1 MSWIIKNYIKETRE
15 NETGAQVYPPGL
27 RHPVAFIYPNVYH
40 LGMSNL
46 GMHILYQMINERG
59 DSACERFFLPDKRL
73 QQEHIKSKTPLL
85 SLENQR
91 PLADFD
97 VIFVMLSFEM
107 DYDNLLTVL
116 DLGNIRLRAAERN
129 QREPLVIIGGPCA
142 TFNPEPM
149 AAVAD
154 AFVIGEGEE
163 TVQHVLD
170 TIYREESKQERLA
183 ALAQVP
189 GVYVPSLYTAQ
200 YDDEGEFTAL
210 LPQEG
215 APAKVARQWARDIDA
230 YPHTSAIVTSGTE
243 FEDMIFRGKQPSIR
257 KIRSSTFIWWKSPE
271 VADGTA
277 ASAWQAIASAS
288 RVRVSWKIFWRI
300 SPSVPS
306 ARKRWA

>member
-46 GMHILYQMINERG
+46 GMHILYQMINERD

-142 TFNPEPM
+142 TFNPEPL

-183 ALAQVP
+183 ALMFQAFIRRSTMMRA
-189 GVYVPSLYTAQ
+189 SLPPCCRRKVRLRRLRASGRVISTLIR
-200 YDDEGEFTAL
+200 TPL
-210 LPQEG
+210 LSLRAERNLRICLSSRWR
-215 APAKVARQWARDIDA
+215 VAAA
-230 YPHTSAIVTSGTE
+230 V
-243 FEDMIFRGKQPSIR
+243 
-257 KIRSSTFIWWKSPE
+257 
-271 VADGTA
+271 TA
-277 ASAWQAIASAS
+277 ASAWQATASAS
-288 RVRVSWKIFWRI
+288 RVRVSWKIFWQI

-306 ARKRWA
+306 AQKRWA

>member
-1 MSWIIKNYIKETRE
+1 MRTFTRLST
-15 NETGAQVYPPGL
+15 N
-27 RHPVAFIYPNVYH
+27 
-40 LGMSNL
+40 
-46 GMHILYQMINERG
+46 
-59 DSACERFFLPDKRL
+59 KREEYFS
-73 QQEHIKSKTPLL
+73 QATL

-200 YDDEGEFTAL
+200 YDDVL
-210 LPQEG
+210 
-215 APAKVARQWARDIDA
+215 
-230 YPHTSAIVTSGTE
+230 SGSCNCQKCS
-243 FEDMIFRGKQPSIR
+243 KQGI
-257 KIRSSTFIWWKSPE
+257 
-271 VADGTA
+271 
-277 ASAWQAIASAS
+277 
-288 RVRVSWKIFWRI
+288 
-300 SPSVPS
+300 
-306 ARKRWA
+306 